1 MKKTG
6 AKIIYMLFVIM
17 LLGGVIAGIL
27 YLTNGG
33 TTAPRLFD
41 ITYNNEIIDG
51 QIITMA
57 NADKAV
63 TFNAE
68 SKLDKSEL
76 LKLQVRALPNDN
88 AKKVM
93 FAINGDTFNLVACKD
108 LTALFNIEI
117 NNNKIIVSSDWNMK
131 KFLADYFAVSVD
143 EVEMLEYEQG
153 VFSFVDLHFILDK
166 TTVKCGL
173 FEFVRVDNIEL
184 DNENIIAGD

>member
-6 AKIIYMLFVIM
+6 ATIVYIIFVIL
-17 LLGGVIAGIL
+17 LLGGAVAGLL

-41 ITYNNEIIDG
+41 ITYNNENVDG
-51 QIITMA
+51 QVITMA

-93 FAINGDTFNLVACKD
+93 FAINGDTYNLVACKD

-131 KFLADYFAVSVD
+131 KFLANYFAVSVD

-184 DNENIIAGD
+184 DNENIIVGD

>member
-17 LLGGVIAGIL
+17 LLGGVIAGVL

-33 TTAPRLFD
+33 TTSPRLFN
-41 ITYNNEIIDG
+41 ITYNNENVDG
-51 QIITMA
+51 QVITMA

-63 TFNAE
+63 AFKAE
-68 SKLDKSEL
+68 SKFDDSKI

-93 FAINGDTFNLVACKD
+93 FAINNNTYNLIACKD

-117 NNNKIIVSSDWNMK
+117 NENKIIVSSDWNIK
-131 KFLADYFAVSVD
+131 NFLADYFAVVED

-153 VFSFVDLHFILDK
+153 IFSFVDLHFTVEK

-184 DNENIIAGD
+184 DNDSIIVGD

>member
-6 AKIIYMLFVIM
+6 ATIIYILFVIL
-17 LLGGVIAGIL
+17 LLGGAIAGLL

-41 ITYNNEIIDG
+41 ITYNNENVDG
-51 QIITMA
+51 QVITMA

-76 LKLQVRALPNDN
+76 LKFQVRALPNDN

-93 FAINGDTFNLVACKD
+93 FAINGDTYNLVACKD

-131 KFLADYFAVSVD
+131 KFLANYFAVSVD

-184 DNENIIAGD
+184 DNENIIVGD